1 MNLVPRNQILDF
13 DSLFND
19 FFHGFHRP
27 TSKSDNS
34 EPAVGMRVDVHETDD
49 EYEIHADL
57 PGVKKGD
64 INIVLENDVLTV
76 SASKKTEAEKKK
88 KGKVVWRERSSGSIN
103 RSFTVYP
110 GTTEKDI
117 KANFSDGVLTIAVAK
132 QMQESVT
139 PTSHRIRIK

>member
-57 PGVKKGD
+57 PGVKKG
-64 INIVLENDVLTV
+64 
-76 SASKKTEAEKKK
+76 
-88 KGKVVWRERSSGSIN
+88 KVVWRERSSGSIN

-117 KANFSDGVLTIAVAK
+117 KANFSDGVLTIAVPK